1 MPRMSETFCLWE
13 TPYKHAVRHA
23 VTDNSST
30 HSHVGDVRT
39 VYITEDDTYA
49 ENVGD
54 ILSVGNTV

>member
-1 MPRMSETFCLWE
+1 MLKANYYRQS
-13 TPYKHAVRHA
+13 TPGRHAVRHA
-23 VTDNSST
+23 VTEYRPP
-30 HSHVGDVRT
+30 HSHVGDVRS